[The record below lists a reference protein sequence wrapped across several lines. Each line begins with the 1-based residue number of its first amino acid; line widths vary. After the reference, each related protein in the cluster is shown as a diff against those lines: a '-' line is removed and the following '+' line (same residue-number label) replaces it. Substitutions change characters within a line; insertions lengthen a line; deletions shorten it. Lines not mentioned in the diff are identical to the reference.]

1 MRLPLPAPVRVA
13 APVLGL
19 LLVAGAATAAFGWQ
33 QPVALRPVSVE
44 LPATAA
50 IVPFA
55 PGERAEYQVRL
66 GALSIGRGS
75 MEVLGIER
83 VNGSPTYHTRM
94 LLAGGIPLARVDNR
108 FESWIDVDGIFS
120 RRFRQDQKEVRYE
133 RRRTY
138 DFHPETRMYR
148 RLDNGEVGS
157 IPTDRPLDDVS
168 FLYFARTL
176 PLRVGETYTI
186 PRYFKEDGNPVVLQ
200 VLRRETVTVPAGTFE
215 TVVVRP
221 IIRTRGLFS
230 QGGEAEVYFTD
241 DSRRLLVQ
249 LRSRVPVI
257 GSLTMHLLNYQ
268 PGTPAARAG
277 TVR

>member
-1 MRLPLPAPVRVA
+1 MKPPPHLPARA
-13 APVLGL
+13 APAVGL

-33 QPVALRPVSVE
+33 QSVVPLPVAAE
-44 LPATAA
+44 LPPTAA
-50 IVPFA
+50 VVPFA

-66 GALSIGRGS
+66 GALSVGRGS

-83 VNGSPTYHTRM
+83 VNGKPTYHTRM

-108 FESWIDVDGIFS
+108 FESWIDVEGIFS

-221 IIRTRGLFS
+221 IIQTRGLFS
-230 QGGEAEVYFTD
+230 QGGEAEVFFTD
-241 DSRRLLVQ
+241 DSRRLVVQ

-257 GSLTMHLLNYQ
+257 GSLTMHLLSYQ
-268 PGTPAARAG
+268 PGTPAARARA
-277 TVR
+277 VR